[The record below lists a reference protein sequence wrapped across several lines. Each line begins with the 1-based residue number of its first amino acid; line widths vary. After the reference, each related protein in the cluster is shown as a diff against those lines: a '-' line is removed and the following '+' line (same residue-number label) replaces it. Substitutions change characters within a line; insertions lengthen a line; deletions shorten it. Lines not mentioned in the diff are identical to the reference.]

1 MALDE
6 AWPGLSDVPRK
17 SRVARFFERAEPDW
31 DAVYAD
37 QLPRVYN
44 FFRYRFGDH
53 ADAEDLTG
61 RTFEKAWRSRHRY
74 RRDVAAFSTWLM
86 SIARNVAVDHL
97 RSRRLHL
104 PLDEAAD
111 VRTGTTPEDE
121 ASRRSDAAHLARLL
135 NALPERDRELV
146 ALKYGAGLTNRQ
158 IAQAT
163 SLSESNVGTLLHRI
177 TIALRSQWTAGD
189 LS

>member
-6 AWPGLSDVPRK
+6 AWPGLSEVRTA
-17 SRVARFFERAEPDW
+17 SRLARLFDRAEPDW

-44 FFRYRFGDH
+44 FFRYRCGDH

-97 RSRRLHL
+97 RSRRLHV
-104 PLDEAAD
+104 PLDEAAN
-111 VRTGTTPEDE
+111 VQTGVTPED
-121 ASRRSDAAHLARLL
+121 AAARRSDAAHLSRLL
-135 NALPERDRELV
+135 KTLPERDRDLV

-163 SLSESNVGTLLHRI
+163 GLSESNVGTLLHRI
-177 TIALRSQWTAGD
+177 TLALRSQWTAGERP
-189 LS
+189 